1 MNIIMLIFSAHKTL
15 LGILKVWGLTQL
27 FCFARVLPGLALSW
41 LGLLNIPGPS
51 RVLLHLSELA
61 ILAKYRGKPVK
72 DSTSSGSGLFYL
84 TLLYLRPC
92 PCACAVVTSA
102 GSCICRTRAPDR
114 DHSASAGACLV
125 TSPALIPH
133 LVPDFGREF
142 PLEETW
148 SNIHTLICC

>member
-1 MNIIMLIFSAHKTL
+1 MLIFSAHKTPL
-15 LGILKVWGLTQL
+15 YFESLRSNSALL
-27 FCFARVLPGLALSW
+27 FCTCFVRARIKLR

>member
-1 MNIIMLIFSAHKTL
+1 MLIFSAHKTPL
-15 LGILKVWGLTQL
+15 YFESLRSNSALL
-27 FCFARVLPGLALSW
+27 FCTCFVRARIKLR

-102 GSCICRTRAPDR
+102 GSCICRTRAPESFGIGVSLPR
-114 DHSASAGACLV
+114 HQPSSH
-125 TSPALIPH
+125 PALGPGH
-133 LVPDFGREF
+133 RRRVSS
-142 PLEETW
+142 EETW
-148 SNIHTLICC
+148 SSIHTLICC